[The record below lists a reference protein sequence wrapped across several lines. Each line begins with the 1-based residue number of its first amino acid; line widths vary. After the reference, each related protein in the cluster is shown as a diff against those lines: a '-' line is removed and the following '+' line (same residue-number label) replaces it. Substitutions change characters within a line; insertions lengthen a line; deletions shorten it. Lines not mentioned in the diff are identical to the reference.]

1 MSSSNPIIP
10 IFPLTISADKTISH
24 SGRQMWGTCPRKF
37 QLSKTKT
44 YYKRDRQVS
53 KALSFGKA
61 FGTGL
66 QSLLAGDSIEVAFIK
81 SALDHD
87 KTMAFDKDA
96 IASGESLAH
105 VHEAIMAFYHGQL
118 PSLRDDWEVLD
129 IEGLYGVELAFLIQY
144 ANGTLERGFID
155 VILQNK
161 HTQEVVVLEV
171 KTSGALSVGTDADW
185 QNSAQGTMYV
195 IVVQYL
201 LAAHNIHVN
210 SRVLY
215 IEYNKKHKQYT
226 IFPFEKP
233 AREQLE
239 FLVSCHYDVEARSM
253 LFNTGTK
260 LLKTGK
266 CVSYKR
272 QCDFFGVCDLAIPLE
287 YAEVTMKESEG
298 FHFIEYEKIFNFV
311 KDKLNANT
319 R

>member
-1 MSSSNPIIP
+1 MASSSNTPNNVFPIV
-10 IFPLTISADKTISH
+10 ISADKTISH

-44 YYKRDRQVS
+44 YYQRERQSS

-66 QSLLAGDSIEVAFIK
+66 QSLLAGDSLDTALIK

-87 KTMAFDKDA
+87 KTFAFEKEA
-96 IASGESLAH
+96 VQSGESLAH

-118 PSLRDDWEVLD
+118 SDLRNDWEVLD
-129 IEGLYGVELAFLIQY
+129 IEGLYGVELGFLIRY
-144 ANGTLERGFID
+144 SNGTLERGFID
-155 VILQNK
+155 VVLQNK
-161 HTQEVVVLEV
+161 HTKEVVVLEV
-171 KTSGALSVGTDADW
+171 KTSGSLSVGTDADW
-185 QNSAQGTMYV
+185 MNSAQGTMYV

-201 LAAHNIHVN
+201 LSMHNIHVN

-226 IFPFEKP
+226 IFPFDKP
-233 AREQLE
+233 PREQLE

-253 LFNTGTK
+253 LFGTETK

-272 QCDFFGVCDLAIPLE
+272 QCEFFGVCDISVPLD
-287 YAEVTMKESEG
+287 YAKIEMKAEEG
-298 FHFIEYEKIFNFV
+298 FHFIEYEDIFNYV
-311 KDKLNANT
+311 KGKLNAIA
-319 R
+319 

>member
-1 MSSSNPIIP
+1 MASSNSDS
-10 IFPLTISADKTISH
+10 IFPIVIPADKTISH

-44 YYKRDRQVS
+44 YYKRDRQSS
-53 KALSFGKA
+53 KAMSFGKA

-66 QSLLAGDSIEVAFIK
+66 QSLLAGDSLETALIK

-87 KTMAFDKDA
+87 KVFAFDKESITA
-96 IASGESLAH
+96 GESLAH
-105 VHEAIMAFYHGQL
+105 VHEAMMAFYHGQL
-118 PSLRDDWEVLD
+118 PALRDDWEVLD
-129 IEGLYGVELAFLIQY
+129 IEGLYGVELGFLIQY
-144 ANGTLERGFID
+144 QNGTLERGFID
-155 VILQNK
+155 LVIQNK

-185 QNSAQGTMYV
+185 MNSAQGTMYV

-239 FLVSCHYDVEARSM
+239 FLVSCHYDVEARST
-253 LFNTGTK
+253 LFGTGTK
-260 LLKTGK
+260 LFKTGK

-272 QCDFFGVCDLAIPLE
+272 QCEFFGVCDISVPLE
-287 YAEVTMKESEG
+287 YAEIEMKADEG
-298 FHFIEYEKIFNFV
+298 FHFIRYFQLFDFIQG
-311 KDKLNANT
+311 KLDAIVS
-319 R
+319 